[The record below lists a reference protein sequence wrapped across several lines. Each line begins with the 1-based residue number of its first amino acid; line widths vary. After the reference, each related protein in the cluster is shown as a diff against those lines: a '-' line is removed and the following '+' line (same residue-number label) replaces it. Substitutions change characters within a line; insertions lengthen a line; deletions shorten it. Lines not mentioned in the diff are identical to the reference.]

1 MKVFR
6 NSTTAL
12 ALAVI
17 AALATLG
24 SGCEY
29 ARKVIAKDKINQ
41 GAIEYNKSNNRDAQ
55 QFFKDASETDPNNP
69 SAWLFLGATV
79 IKDYKR
85 EIDHDKKNALASEA
99 LTIY

>member
-12 ALAVI
+12 TIALI

-29 ARKVIAKDKINQ
+29 ARKVIAKDKLNQ
-41 GAIEYNKSNNRDAQ
+41 GAIEYNKG
-55 QFFKDASETDPNNP
+55 T
-69 SAWLFLGATV
+69 
-79 IKDYKR
+79 
-85 EIDHDKKNALASEA
+85 
-99 LTIY
+99 